1 MNISDTIP
9 AAEDFRTEFKR
20 DVKSSDLERK
30 VVAFL
35 NSPDGGRVFIGVADD
50 GTRIGV
56 PDPDAA
62 QRQVKDRLRDN
73 ICPSCLGLFD
83 VRLLGAAETGMPVV
97 CIDVAHGLEG
107 PYYLRK
113 SGRSP
118 AGCFMRVG
126 SAVEPMT
133 EEQIERAWARRLK
146 NSLGRIVSPRQNLSF
161 SQLRIYYSGRG
172 IDLNEEFL
180 QNLELL
186 AEDGKFNYAAYLL
199 ADSNGNSVKF
209 AKYAGTDRVDLVE
222 NEEFGRECLV
232 KSFHELET
240 RIRGENKT
248 FARITPTV
256 REERSMVDP
265 VALREAV
272 LNALLHNDYS
282 YGGTPKIEWFS
293 DRVEIISCGGLPSGL
308 TREAFL
314 AGRSVPRNKEI
325 MRVFHDLGLV
335 ESLGSGVNRILKAYP
350 DTVFDTHDPDFFVV
364 ILRFAEAIVKGGP
377 KAEKGGLKKGG
388 PKTEKGG
395 LKTPED
401 IEDERSETSKGGL
414 KAEKGGI
421 KKGGPKAE
429 KGGIKKGGPKR
440 EDYLNQG
447 VHVRIRIAELLAN
460 GEATTTAQLIER
472 LGKARSTVFKHLA
485 LLRRMNVIR
494 YVGSSKNGH
503 WEVRPGGVE

>member
-1 MNISDTIP
+1 MSFHSTKTPPNPSPIAVCLCHRS
-9 AAEDFRTEFKR
+9 
-20 DVKSSDLERK
+20 RK
-30 VVAFL
+30 GAWQ
-35 NSPDGGRVFIGVADD
+35 GIADD
-50 GTRIGV
+50 GTPVGV
-56 PDPDAA
+56 VDSDLA
-62 QRQVKDRLRDN
+62 QRQIKDRLRDN
-73 ICPSCLGLFD
+73 IRPSCLGLFD
-83 VRLLGAAETGMPVV
+83 VRLVDAANAGAPVV
-97 CIDVAHGLEG
+97 CIDIAHGLEG

-113 SGRSP
+113 IGRSP
-118 AGCFMRVG
+118 EGCLIRMG
-126 SAVEPMT
+126 SAVESMT
-133 EEQIERAWARRLK
+133 EEQIEKVYAKRLR
-146 NSLGRIVSPRQNLSF
+146 NSLGRIVSPRQGLTF
-161 SQLRIYYSGRG
+161 SQLRIYYSGKG
-172 IDLNEEFL
+172 IDLNDEYL

-186 AEDGKFNYAAYLL
+186 DEDGKFNYAAYLL

-209 AKYAGTDRVDLVE
+209 AKYAGLDRVDLIE
-222 NEEFGRECLV
+222 NEEFGKECLV

-240 RIRGENKT
+240 RLRGENKT

-293 DRVEIISCGGLPSGL
+293 DRVEIVSCGGLPSGL
-308 TREAFL
+308 SREGML

-325 MRVFHDLGLV
+325 MRVFRDLGLV

-377 KAEKGGLKKGG
+377 QKGGPKRGGPKKGGPKNEKGGLKTLETVENTGHSEQKGGIKNGGPKNGEGGLKRDGPKAEKGGLKRGG
-388 PKTEKGG
+388 PKK
-395 LKTPED
+395 
-401 IEDERSETSKGGL
+401 
-414 KAEKGGI
+414 
-421 KKGGPKAE
+421 
-429 KGGIKKGGPKR
+429 

-494 YVGSSKNGH
+494 YVGSSKTGH
-503 WEVRPGGVE
+503 WEVLGSFPKQ